1 MIIKR
6 RGSGRDHG
14 PKSVAIEDA
23 RFRWEE
29 GDECVRITK
38 RSVNDFTGAST
49 HDYFIDISLE
59 EVAEM
64 LKVIAA
70 GPAVQSP
77 KAVSERLASSIK
89 DLVRLTYVCLGGKVA
104 RRAANG

>member
-1 MIIKR
+1 MTIKR
-6 RGSGRDHG
+6 KGSGRDHG
-14 PKSVAIEDA
+14 IKSVPIEDA

-29 GDECVRITK
+29 DDGCIRITK
-38 RSVNDFTGAST
+38 RGVTDFGGAST

-70 GPAVQSP
+70 DPAVEAP
-77 KAVSERLASSIK
+77 KVVSERLGSSVK
-89 DLVRLTYVCLGGKVA
+89 DLVRLTYVCLGGKVGKRMA
-104 RRAANG
+104 G